1 MPSIQSIE
9 IKNFRSIRYL
19 QSPEFGQ
26 FNLITGRNTSG
37 KSSLLEALFL
47 SVGPTNPTL
56 AARIHEFRKMHF
68 NSDDVF
74 RFIFRNLSL
83 DNQVTISTT
92 TDHSERVLNIR
103 PSYSQDII
111 SDLTEKTISS
121 KIDNVQDADRLSGV
135 QFDFTHNEQEYS
147 TVFSLKNEIFSQ
159 PKDYEETFLAS
170 FISPNIIMNNLSDSI
185 DNVIINKQK
194 DTIIAALKEIDSDIS
209 DIALGS
215 NGTVYADLGLNQLI
229 PANLLGDGIMSTLSW
244 LANLCNTN
252 LTTIFIDEIGSGVH
266 YSSMNAMW
274 KAVLK
279 AAHGGDIQLFATT
292 HSYDCIEA
300 YSEALKSLDLQKHA
314 QLLNIGRG
322 EKHELFPSDADLM
335 EFALDKNFELR

>member
-1 MPSIQSIE
+1 MS
-9 IKNFRSIRYL
+9 
-19 QSPEFGQ
+19 
-26 FNLITGRNTSG
+26 
-37 KSSLLEALFL
+37 
-47 SVGPTNPTL
+47 
-56 AARIHEFRKMHF
+56 F
-68 NSDDVF
+68 NSDYVF

-111 SDLTEKTISS
+111 SDLTKKTISS

-135 QFDFTHNEQEYS
+135 QFDFTDNEQEYS
-147 TVFSLKNEIFSQ
+147 TIFSLKNEIFSR
-159 PKDYEETFLAS
+159 PKDYEETFFAS

-209 DIALGS
+209 DIALGN
-215 NGTVYADLGLNQLI
+215 NGTVHADLGLNQLI
-229 PANLLGDGIMSTLSW
+229 PANLLGDGIISTLSW
-244 LANLCNTN
+244 LARLCTAHLN
-252 LTTIFIDEIGSGVH
+252 TIFIDEIGSGVH

-300 YSEALKSLDLQKHA
+300 YNEALKSLDLREHA

>member
-1 MPSIQSIE
+1 MTS
-9 IKNFRSIRYL
+9 
-19 QSPEFGQ
+19 EFGQ

-56 AARIHEFRKMHF
+56 AARIHEFRKMSV

-92 TDHSERVLNIR
+92 TDHSERILNIR
-103 PSYSQDII
+103 PYYSQDII

-121 KIDNVQDADRLSGV
+121 KIDNIQDADRLSGV
-135 QFDFTHNEQEYS
+135 QFDFTDNEQKYS
-147 TVFSLKNEIFSQ
+147 TVFSLKKEIFSRPQ
-159 PKDYEETFLAS
+159 DYEETLLAS

-209 DIALGS
+209 DIALGN
-215 NGTVYADLGLNQLI
+215 NGTVYADLDLNQLI
-229 PANLLGDGIMSTLSW
+229 PANLLGDGIISTLSW
-244 LANLCNTN
+244 LARLCTAH

-300 YSEALKSLDLQKHA
+300 YSEALKSLDLREHA
-314 QLLNIGRG
+314 RLLNIGRG
-322 EKHELFPSDADLM
+322 ENHELFSSDADLM

>member
-1 MPSIQSIE
+1 MTS
-9 IKNFRSIRYL
+9 
-19 QSPEFGQ
+19 EFGQ

-47 SVGPTNPTL
+47 SVGPTNPVL
-56 AARIHEFRKMHF
+56 AARIHEFRKMSV

-135 QFDFTHNEQEYS
+135 QFDFTDNEQKYS
-147 TVFSLKNEIFSQ
+147 TVFSLKNEIFSRPQ
-159 PKDYEETFLAS
+159 DYEETFFAP

-209 DIALGS
+209 DIALGN

-229 PANLLGDGIMSTLSW
+229 PANLLGDGIISTLSW

-300 YSEALKSLDLQKHA
+300 YSEALKSLDLREHA
-314 QLLNIGRG
+314 RLLNIGRG

>member
-1 MPSIQSIE
+1 MP
-9 IKNFRSIRYL
+9 
-19 QSPEFGQ
+19 
-26 FNLITGRNTSG
+26 
-37 KSSLLEALFL
+37 
-47 SVGPTNPTL
+47 
-56 AARIHEFRKMHF
+56 F

-92 TDHSERVLNIR
+92 TDHSERVLDIR
-103 PSYSQDII
+103 PYYSQDII

-135 QFDFTHNEQEYS
+135 QFDFTDNDQKHSNA
-147 TVFSLKNEIFSQ
+147 FSFKKEIFSRPQ
-159 PKDYEETFLAS
+159 DYEETFLAS
-170 FISPNIIMNNLSDSI
+170 FISPDIIMNNLSDSI

-209 DIALGS
+209 DIALGN

-229 PANLLGDGIMSTLSW
+229 PANLLGDGIISTLSW
-244 LANLCNTN
+244 LASLCNTN

-266 YSSMNAMW
+266 CSSMNAMW

-279 AAHGGDIQLFATT
+279 AAHEGNHDKQFFEKLSAYMGFAEHDIQIIPTGGKGDFGPK
-292 HSYDCIEA
+292 I
-300 YSEALKSLDLQKHA
+300 
-314 QLLNIGRG
+314 QLLSNPNLPKKITRIGFVR
-322 EKHELFPSDADLM
+322 DADEHPARSAFQSICPHL
-335 EFALDKNFELR
+335 EKNRFPVPKTMSEVTEGDRKERCRNVR